1 MKRRVEAAMIPLTD
15 MVGRQTKKARSLLL
29 GQSQGRAMVSLSNK
43 ATGEGVGA
51 LPPVFT
57 STHPGKR
64 TTSKLPIP
72 LSPPLPG
79 PSRHGAGNERP
90 TI

>member
-1 MKRRVEAAMIPLTD
+1 
-15 MVGRQTKKARSLLL
+15 
-29 GQSQGRAMVSLSNK
+29 MVSYSYN

-57 STHPGKR
+57 STHPGLAD
-64 TTSKLPIP
+64 TLKLALLCSLRP
-72 LSPPLPG
+72 PG

-90 TI
+90 YHSISKSKSSPL